1 MTKPEKK
8 PVILGGG
15 NPSFPVWG
23 RVVDDDIDDCDDC
36 GGDGEVQTWAGGFV
50 PCDGCDGTGKVDA

>member
-15 NPSFPVWG
+15 NPAFPVWG
-23 RVVDDDIDDCDDC
+23 RVVDDDIDDCDGC
-36 GGDGEVQTWAGGFV
+36 GGDGEVQTHGGGFV
-50 PCDGCDGTGKVDA
+50 PCGDCGGTGKDQA